1 MSVRRLRA
9 VRPVEVDEG
18 GQQLVAFCGHC
29 GVTPPQKVA
38 RQSRVCGQCGLGLV
52 LQAPADVAPRPGEP
66 FLVIDSTLSVCAV
79 SAEAEELLGIDETT
93 AVNQHIVDF
102 LVPADAN
109 AASADNLLVLLVE
122 AASGSG
128 APRTA
133 IVRPRQ
139 EFGVRFRARI
149 GPCGPPHAALL
160 VLTR

>member
-1 MSVRRLRA
+1 MRRLHA
-9 VRPVEVDEG
+9 VRPLDVDERG
-18 GQQLVAFCGHC
+18 LALVSFCGHC
-29 GVTPPQKVA
+29 GMPPSA
-38 RQSRVCGQCGLGLV
+38 NIEAPSSRVCGKCGLGLV
-52 LQAPADVAPRPGEP
+52 LHAPADVAPRADEP

-79 SAEAEELLGIDETT
+79 SARAEDLLGTHETL
-93 AVNQHIVDF
+93 AVNQHIADF

-109 AASADNLLVLLVE
+109 APSAENLLVLLVD

-133 IVRPRQ
+133 VVRPRS

-160 VLTR
+160 VLTD

>member
-1 MSVRRLRA
+1 MRRLRA
-9 VRPVEVDEG
+9 VRPAEVDERG
-18 GQQLVAFCGHC
+18 LAFVSFCGHC
-29 GVTPPQKVA
+29 GMPPAASVEGPG
-38 RQSRVCGQCGLGLV
+38 SRVCGHCGLGLV
-52 LQAPADVAPRPGEP
+52 LQAPADVAPRADEP

-79 SAEAEELLGIDETT
+79 SARAEQLLGTDETQ
-93 AVNQHIVDF
+93 AVNRHVADF

-109 AASADNLLVLLVE
+109 APSADNLLVLLVD

-128 APRTA
+128 EPRTA

-160 VLTR
+160 VLTG